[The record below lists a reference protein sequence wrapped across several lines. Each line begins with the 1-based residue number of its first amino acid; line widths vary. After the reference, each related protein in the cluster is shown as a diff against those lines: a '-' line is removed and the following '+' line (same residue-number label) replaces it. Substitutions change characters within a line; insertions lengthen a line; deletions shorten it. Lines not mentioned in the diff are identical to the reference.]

1 MAMAPGL
8 GQQGLV
14 SRVEISVACRK
25 LADMDLTSKSDP
37 MCVLMMC
44 PPGTR
49 NYREQDRTEMLKDTL
64 NPDFQHKFVVDF
76 HFEEHQ
82 KVMFCLYDIDSHST
96 QLSDH
101 DFLGQFESTIGELV
115 SRRRVEAPLAKSPRR
130 DSTIIITCIELQHCK
145 EILQMQLCG
154 SQLDKKDFLGK
165 SDPYFEVS
173 KPLTP
178 VVDSSSSDLLRAQWT
193 LVYRSAVVRKNLNPT
208 WQPTQL
214 KLSQMCNGNKSL
226 ILRWDCIDWNKRMK
240 HSHIGTFYASVA
252 DILREYE
259 NSNSRGATSGAG
271 ARFQL
276 LSRRKKPAGYL
287 VFNRLELL
295 IEDSFVD
302 YIQGGCELL
311 FTVGIDF
318 TASNGN
324 PATPQSLHYI
334 DPSGRLNQYELA
346 ITSVG
351 EIVQDYDFRRAFPSF
366 GFGARVPPRGDVNHC
381 FPLTFND
388 SNPYCAGLAGLLQA
402 YRSCLRSV
410 TLYGPTNFSPI
421 IRHVMQLAQANQSGK
436 QYFVLLIITDGIIT
450 DFYET
455 KLSIIEASRLPMSI
469 IIVGVGREDFSAMEE
484 LDADNKRLQIGGM
497 IAEADIVQFVPLRDF
512 FRADN
517 PNELSKSALTKAVL
531 EELPDQLCQWMRK
544 RGIKA
549 GPPVERSQPVLQQ
562 PQQQLVGPPAF
573 DPMLAAPMLNASA
586 PPPYYDNNVQ
596 RSGFRLASR
605 I

>member
-173 KPLTP
+173 KPLSP
-178 VVDSSSSDLLRAQWT
+178 VVDSSSSELLRAQWT

-214 KLSQMCNGNKSL
+214 KLSQMCNGNKSI

-259 NSNSRGATSGAG
+259 NSNSRVVPSL
-271 ARFQL
+271 RHPVRPHEF
-276 LSRRKKPAGYL
+276 LSDNPSRDA
-287 VFNRLELL
+287 
-295 IEDSFVD
+295 
-302 YIQGGCELL
+302 
-311 FTVGIDF
+311 VGPGQPVRQAILCTID
-318 TASNGN
+318 N
-324 PATPQSLHYI
+324 H
-334 DPSGRLNQYELA
+334 GRYNH
-346 ITSVG
+346 
-351 EIVQDYDFRRAFPSF
+351 
-366 GFGARVPPRGDVNHC
+366 GF
-381 FPLTFND
+381 
-388 SNPYCAGLAGLLQA
+388 
-402 YRSCLRSV
+402 
-410 TLYGPTNFSPI
+410 
-421 IRHVMQLAQANQSGK
+421 
-436 QYFVLLIITDGIIT
+436 
-450 DFYET
+450 
-455 KLSIIEASRLPMSI
+455 
-469 IIVGVGREDFSAMEE
+469 
-484 LDADNKRLQIGGM
+484 
-497 IAEADIVQFVPLRDF
+497 LRD
-512 FRADN
+512 
-517 PNELSKSALTKAVL
+517 
-531 EELPDQLCQWMRK
+531 
-544 RGIKA
+544 
-549 GPPVERSQPVLQQ
+549 
-562 PQQQLVGPPAF
+562 
-573 DPMLAAPMLNASA
+573 
-586 PPPYYDNNVQ
+586 
-596 RSGFRLASR
+596 
-605 I
+605 